1 MEYVNLKDYIET
13 MESGKRPK
21 GGAVNEGIPS
31 LGGEHITSEGKFNLR
46 SNKLKYVPED
56 YYNELKKGKIQVND
70 ILVVKDGA
78 TTGKTAI
85 VTEKFPFKEA
95 CVNEHLFLIRTKEEL
110 KAKYLYYYFLSDLG
124 QHQILKDFRGATIG
138 GISREFINI
147 NLYIPNIEIQEK
159 IIKILDKSQELIY
172 KKKEQ
177 IFNLDELV
185 KSRFIEMFGS
195 QPNSK
200 RGWEIAKIGDIVTDV
215 RYGTSKSSV
224 IGGKYPYLRM
234 NNITYEGELDL
245 KDLKYI
251 DISDDEL
258 EKCVVRKGDV
268 LFNRTNSID
277 LIGKT
282 CVFNLEEPMVIAG
295 YIIRIRLKEQ
305 VLPVYLSIFL
315 NSDYGKQLLKSMA
328 KGAVNQANINAQELK
343 SIKISI
349 PPIEL
354 QNQFADFVT
363 QVDKLKF
370 EMEKSLKELE
380 DNFNSLMQKAF
391 KGELF

>member
-31 LGGEHITSEGKFNLR
+31 LGGEHITSEGKFNLK
-46 SNKLKYVPED
+46 SNKLKYVPEN

-85 VTEKFPFKEA
+85 VTEKFPFEEA
-95 CVNEHLFLIRTKEEL
+95 CINEHLFLIRTKKEL

-185 KSRFIEMFGS
+185 KSRFIEIFGD
-195 QPNSK
+195 PITNPK
-200 RGWEIAKIGDIVTDV
+200 GWEKRKLADKCSIITGNTPSRKVDEYYGDYIEWIKSDNITNAGTYLTTAKEYLSEKGLNVGRSVEQNSILMTCIAGSLKCIGNVAIADRKVAFNQQINGIQTLDNNVFFMFEQFNLSQSYIQSTINMALK
-215 RYGTSKSSV
+215 GILSKSQLS
-224 IGGKYPYLRM
+224 
-234 NNITYEGELDL
+234 
-245 KDLKYI
+245 
-251 DISDDEL
+251 EL
-258 EKCVVRKGDV
+258 E
-268 LFNRTNSID
+268 F
-277 LIGKT
+277 
-282 CVFNLEEPMVIAG
+282 
-295 YIIRIRLKEQ
+295 
-305 VLPVYLSIFL
+305 IF
-315 NSDYGKQLLKSMA
+315 
-328 KGAVNQANINAQELK
+328 
-343 SIKISI
+343 

-354 QNQFADFVT
+354 QNEFANFFN

>member
-1 MEYVNLKDYIET
+1 
-13 MESGKRPK
+13 
-21 GGAVNEGIPS
+21 
-31 LGGEHITSEGKFNLR
+31 
-46 SNKLKYVPED
+46 
-56 YYNELKKGKIQVND
+56 
-70 ILVVKDGA
+70 
-78 TTGKTAI
+78 
-85 VTEKFPFKEA
+85 
-95 CVNEHLFLIRTKEEL
+95 
-110 KAKYLYYYFLSDLG
+110 
-124 QHQILKDFRGATIG
+124 
-138 GISREFINI
+138 
-147 NLYIPNIEIQEK
+147 
-159 IIKILDKSQELIY
+159 
-172 KKKEQ
+172 
-177 IFNLDELV
+177 
-185 KSRFIEMFGS
+185 MFGS

-370 EMEKSLKELE
+370 TYKFNYTHKIYNIYSILCLKMYKIF
-380 DNFNSLMQKAF
+380 NFNKKTYL
-391 KGELF
+391 

>member
-1 MEYVNLKDYIET
+1 MLWLIRTMLKI
-13 MESGKRPK
+13 
-21 GGAVNEGIPS
+21 
-31 LGGEHITSEGKFNLR
+31 HIG
-46 SNKLKYVPED
+46 
-56 YYNELKKGKIQVND
+56 D
-70 ILVVKDGA
+70 ILV
-78 TTGKTAI
+78 
-85 VTEKFPFKEA
+85 
-95 CVNEHLFLIRTKEEL
+95 
-110 KAKYLYYYFLSDLG
+110 DL
-124 QHQILKDFRGATIG
+124 L
-138 GISREFINI
+138 N
-147 NLYIPNIEIQEK
+147 
-159 IIKILDKSQELIY
+159 
-172 KKKEQ
+172 
-177 IFNLDELV
+177 V

-200 RGWEIAKIGDIVTDV
+200 RGWEIAKIGDIVTDA

-370 EMEKSLKELE
+370 ALI
-380 DNFNSLMQKAF
+380 
-391 KGELF
+391 